1 MAQMK
6 TNSNPAWYTNHD
18 LLSKYGKLELLN
30 VLLETEGG
38 KGAKAIIDDKHL
50 GYNFDDIE
58 KAKKTGKSGH
68 NRERT
73 VDIVTVDNRT
83 HLLMLECKFRAIT
96 GKSVTLSSLN
106 DKFKDTLLDLQSSVK
121 HRPISPHRLV
131 LCKDSI
137 AKNKIKRM
145 IKQSPK
151 YPVITMTE
159 LKIYIE

>member
-6 TNSNPAWYTNHD
+6 TNGPAWFTEHD
-18 LLSKYGKLELLN
+18 LLSKHGKPERLN
-30 VLLETEGG
+30 LLLENEGG
-38 KGAKAIIDDKHL
+38 NNAKAIIDDKHL
-50 GYNFDDIE
+50 GCNFDNIE
-58 KAKKTGKSGH
+58 KSKSGQSGH
-68 NRERT
+68 NRGRT
-73 VDIVTVDNRT
+73 VDIVTVDNKT

-106 DKFKDTLLDLQSSVK
+106 DKFKDTLLDLQSSVA

-159 LKIYIE
+159 LKMYIE